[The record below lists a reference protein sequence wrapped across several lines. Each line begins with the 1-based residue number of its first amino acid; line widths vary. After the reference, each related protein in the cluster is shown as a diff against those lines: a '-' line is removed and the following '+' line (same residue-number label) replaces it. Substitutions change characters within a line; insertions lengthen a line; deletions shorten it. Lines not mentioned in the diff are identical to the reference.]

1 MSDGYRTIK
10 EGSVGELEEKKSR
23 FIASLVPV
31 TDEEQATAH
40 INKIRSENRKARHNV
55 YAYILREGNIS
66 RYSDDGEPQGTG
78 GIPVLET
85 IKGAGLTDVCV
96 VVTRYFGGI
105 LLGTGGLARA
115 YSGACKAALENAKVM
130 EICRC
135 SRFDFD
141 CSYDLYG
148 RIGALLPEFGAKVLR
163 EDFSDAVSMSV
174 IVKSEL
180 AAAFAEKLTNASNGR
195 LAIGE
200 TADLYEDFA

>member
-1 MSDGYRTIK
+1 
-10 EGSVGELEEKKSR
+10 
-23 FIASLVPV
+23 
-31 TDEEQATAH
+31 
-40 INKIRSENRKARHNV
+40 
-55 YAYILREGNIS
+55 
-66 RYSDDGEPQGTG
+66 
-78 GIPVLET
+78 
-85 IKGAGLTDVCV
+85 
-96 VVTRYFGGI
+96 
-105 LLGTGGLARA
+105 
-115 YSGACKAALENAKVM
+115 M